1 MHKDG
6 TRLYV
11 ALEDETYLRRYDY
24 GNYDYGNYDKNGRLH
39 LRLSG
44 TVAAVLR
51 KEWQSKIMREGLLH
65 KCSLLLCVVLGVV
78 LDMGQHYL
86 ELGISIPAYK
96 CISAYIT
103 LMEAGSMIENV
114 CKINPGLAP
123 KKLRAVLGL
132 ATTEDDKEDN

>member
-1 MHKDG
+1 MIEIMTKTDG
-6 TRLYV
+6 FIFAV
-11 ALEDETYLRRYDY
+11 VFCAMALDF
-24 GNYDYGNYDKNGRLH
+24 
-39 LRLSG
+39 LSG

-51 KEWQSKIMREGLLH
+51 KEWKSKIMREGLLH

-132 ATTEDDKEDN
+132 STTEDDEEDNSNEAD